1 MIELTIPT
9 YALLGCA
16 GMAAGFIDA
25 IAGGGGLI
33 TVPSLLAAGVPPIA
47 ALATNKMQSLLSV
60 ATSASRFAR
69 TGLIDF
75 RGYGWTAGL
84 IFLAA
89 CGGALAVQSVSN
101 AVLGRIMP
109 FLILGVV
116 AYVLLSP
123 RMTDADSHRRLGRWG
138 YAPVAAMI
146 GWYDGFFG
154 PGAGSFYST
163 SLVALRGKGLTR
175 AAANT
180 KFFNLMSN
188 FAATIVFAAGG
199 HVLWLL
205 ALVMAAGAVT
215 GAWIGSH
222 VAIRFGARVI
232 RPLLVAVSL
241 VLTAK
246 LLWENFLR

>member
-1 MIELTIPT
+1 M
-9 YALLGCA
+9 
-16 GMAAGFIDA
+16 
-25 IAGGGGLI
+25 
-33 TVPSLLAAGVPPIA
+33 
-47 ALATNKMQSLLSV
+47 
-60 ATSASRFAR
+60 
-69 TGLIDF
+69 
-75 RGYGWTAGL
+75 
-84 IFLAA
+84 
-89 CGGALAVQSVSN
+89 
-101 AVLGRIMP
+101 LGRIVP

-123 RMTDADSHRRLGRWG
+123 RMTDADSHRRLGRWSF
-138 YAPVAAMI
+138 APVAGAV
-146 GWYDGFFG
+146 GFYDGFFG

-180 KFFNLMSN
+180 KFLNLMSN
-188 FAATIVFAAGG
+188 LASVIVFAAGG

-205 ALVMAAGAVT
+205 AFVMAAGAMA

-232 RPLLVAVSL
+232 RPLLVTVSL

-246 LLWENFLR
+246 LIWENFLR